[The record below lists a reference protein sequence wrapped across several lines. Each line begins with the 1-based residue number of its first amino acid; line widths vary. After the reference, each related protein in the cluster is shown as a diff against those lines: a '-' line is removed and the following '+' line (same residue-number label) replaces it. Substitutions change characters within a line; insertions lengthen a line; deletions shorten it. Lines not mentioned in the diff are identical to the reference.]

1 MIAYSLHTPHVDWFG
16 LGPIFVLI
24 GASFVALL
32 CAVLVPQAVRRVT
45 AATVSGLGF
54 TAGLA
59 LAVWLYVDSAHGHTI
74 VSGTFYRDRWT
85 ALAQVIL
92 CAVGLATTLLAVEHM
107 PGWSRNADR
116 SRRDDHIAE
125 FYALLL
131 ASAAGM
137 AFFVGSANLM
147 VMFLSLEWFSIAL
160 YVMCA
165 IDYDLEAALEA
176 GLKYLIIGSFGA
188 ATLLFGSALVYGA
201 TGTIS
206 FQGIARAV
214 AAQGLTGDWFL
225 VLGLALVVAGL
236 GFKMSAAPFHMWTP
250 DVYEGAPTTV
260 TAWMSSATK
269 VAALLLA
276 FRLMTTAFAHDT
288 HLWTWGFA
296 IVATISLAIGNLAAL
311 VQTNVKRIL
320 AYSSISHAGFLL
332 IGLSAGSALGGRA
345 LMYYLVPYTA
355 MAFGSFAVVAAR
367 ERELGVPVTLDN
379 LAGFGWERPFLGVA
393 MWFFLFG
400 FAGLPLGGGFV
411 GKFYV
416 LSAAYRHGWVWLLIV
431 GVLATLVSLYYYLGV
446 VRAMYMRPSEEL
458 RVRTETGVAVSGGAP
473 ARERLLHLAVGAA
486 LAVSV
491 GSLFAV
497 QPLIDLARH
506 AASALPL

>member
-1 MIAYSLHTPHVDWFG
+1 VTLNTPHVDWFG
-16 LGPIFVLI
+16 LGTVFALT
-24 GASFVALL
+24 GAAFFALF
-32 CAVLVPQAVRRVT
+32 CAVLVPRAVRRI
-45 AATVSGLGF
+45 ASATIAGAGF
-54 TAGLA
+54 TAGIVLS
-59 LAVWLYVDSAHGHTI
+59 VWLYVDSAHGHTI
-74 VSGTFYRDRWT
+74 VSGAFYRDRWT
-85 ALAQVIL
+85 ALGQVIL
-92 CAVGLATTLLAVEHM
+92 CAVGLATTLVGVEHV
-107 PGWSRNADR
+107 PGWGRNADPD
-116 SRRDDHIAE
+116 RRDDHVSE
-125 FYALLL
+125 FFALLL

-137 AFFVGSANLM
+137 AFFVGAANLM
-147 VMFLSLEWFSIAL
+147 TLFLSLEWFSIAL

-165 IDYDLEAALEA
+165 IDYDLEGSLEA
-176 GLKYLIIGSFGA
+176 GLKYLIVGSFGA
-188 ATLLFGSALVYGA
+188 AALLFGSALVYGA

-206 FQGIARAV
+206 FDGIAATV
-214 AAQGLTGDWFL
+214 ASQGLTGDSFL
-225 VLGLALVVAGL
+225 VLGLALIVAGL

-269 VAALLLA
+269 VAALLLT
-276 FRLMTTAFAHDT
+276 FRLMTTAFPHDE
-288 HLWTWGFA
+288 HLWSWAFA
-296 IVATISLAIGNLAAL
+296 IVATVSLAIGNFAAL
-311 VQTNVKRIL
+311 VQRNVKRIL
-320 AYSSISHAGFLL
+320 AYSSISHAGFML

-345 LMYYLVPYTA
+345 LMYYLVPYSA

-393 MWFFLFG
+393 MWFFMFG

-416 LSAAYRHGWVWLLIV
+416 FAAAYRHGWVWLVIV
-431 GVLATLVSLYYYLGV
+431 GVLATLVSLYYYLGI

-458 RVRTETGVAVSGGAP
+458 RIRAEGGVAVSGGAP
-473 ARERLLHLAVGAA
+473 AREALLHVAVGAA
-486 LAVSV
+486 FVVSL

-506 AASALPL
+506 ATGALPF

>member
-1 MIAYSLHTPHVDWFG
+1 VIAASLHTPHVDWFG
-16 LGPIFVLI
+16 LGPIFTLV
-24 GASFVALL
+24 GASFLALL
-32 CAVLVPQAVRRVT
+32 CAVLVPRAMRRVT
-45 AATVSGLGF
+45 AASVSGLGF
-54 TAGLA
+54 AAGLG
-59 LAVWLYVDSAHGHTI
+59 LAVWLYVDSANGQTI
-74 VSGTFYRDRWT
+74 VAGTFYRDRWT

-92 CAVGLATTLLAVEHM
+92 CTIGLGTTLLAVEHV
-107 PGWSRNADR
+107 PGWRKDADR
-116 SRRDDHIAE
+116 SRRDDHVAE
-125 FYALLL
+125 FFALLL

-137 AFFVGSANLM
+137 AFFVGAANLM
-147 VMFLSLEWFSIAL
+147 VLFLSLEWFSIAL

-165 IDYDLEAALEA
+165 IDYDLEGSLEA
-176 GLKYLIIGSFGA
+176 GLKYLIVGSVGA

-206 FQGIARAV
+206 FQGIAAAV
-214 AAQGLTGDWFL
+214 AAHGLTGDWFL
-225 VLGLALVVAGL
+225 VLGLGLIVAGL

-250 DVYEGAPTTV
+250 DVYEGAPTPV

-276 FRLMTTAFAHDT
+276 FRLMTTAFTYDAR
-288 HLWTWGFA
+288 LWTWAFA
-296 IVATISLAIGNLAAL
+296 VVATASLAIGNLAAL

-332 IGLSAGSALGGRA
+332 IGLSAGSALGARA
-345 LMYYLVPYTA
+345 LVFYLIPYSA

-367 ERELGVPVTLDN
+367 ERELGTPVTLDN

-400 FAGLPLGGGFV
+400 FAGLPVGGGFV

-416 LSAAYRHGWVWLLIV
+416 LAAAYRHGWVWLVIV

-458 RVRTETGVAVSGGAP
+458 QVQAGGGVVVGGAP
-473 ARERLLHLAVGAA
+473 AHERLLHVAVGAA

-497 QPLIDLARH
+497 QPLIDLAQH
-506 AASALPL
+506 AASSLGF